1 VTAALKGTYILLE
14 AMLRLRS
21 QVSLGLL
28 VLFLAAHGPVRAQ
41 AAPVR
46 TVGARQLVA
55 IAKGGLT
62 AAAQAANGPLD
73 PGQARNRPFWNAV
86 DAMGRSLDAV
96 ETALAARSPSF
107 FDTLGGGSRALAE
120 LKAVWSHAGVDDPA
134 VRSGL
139 ETLSTSYQLLRGSY
153 GWEALRRQQGGDL
166 TADEQR
172 RFQALQQSQAALASR
187 LTALR
192 YQAAR
197 AGERQAAADLARLV
211 AQARRIAQ
219 AERTL
224 DAYLAAQASAQA
236 LEGEWAG
243 DSRSAQPAAR
253 KIWKKAAPLIEDLA
267 TDSNVGFVF
276 STDLSKVDGW
286 APLEAPVEVPAD
298 VDLGTEVAGIPLGAA
313 PQGSLFR
320 DEGSDREDGAGV
332 MDDDGGEAEASSPA
346 APESPSASPAT
357 PDEKDAPKAP
367 VPADEKKDEKK
378 KDGKTDEKKDGKTDD
393 GKQEATPAPT
403 PPAPAPPP
411 PLITEE
417 PIR

>member
-1 VTAALKGTYILLE
+1 
-14 AMLRLRS
+14 
-21 QVSLGLL
+21 
-28 VLFLAAHGPVRAQ
+28 LFLAGHGPVRAQ
-41 AAPVR
+41 AAPAR
-46 TVGARQLVA
+46 TVGARQLLA

-62 AAAQAANGPLD
+62 TAAQAANGPLD
-73 PGQARNRPFWNAV
+73 PAQARNRPFWNAV

-96 ETALAARSPSF
+96 ETAFVAKSPSF

-153 GWEALRRQQGGDL
+153 GWEALRRQQGGSL

-172 RFQALQQSQAALASR
+172 RFQALQQTEAALASR

-192 YQAAR
+192 YQEAQ
-197 AGERQAAADLARLV
+197 AGQRQAAADLARLV

-243 DSRSAQPAAR
+243 DSRAAQPAAR

-298 VDLGTEVAGIPLGAA
+298 VDLGTEVAGAQLGAA

-320 DEGSDREDGAGV
+320 DEGSDREDGAPGAGV

-346 APESPSASPAT
+346 APESTASPAA
-357 PDEKDAPKAP
+357 PDEKGVPKAP
-367 VPADEKKDEKK
+367 VPGDEKKDEKK
-378 KDGKTDEKKDGKTDD
+378 KAGKTEEKKDGKTDE
-393 GKQEATPAPT
+393 GKQEAAPAPT

-411 PLITEE
+411 PRITEE
-417 PIR
+417 PIH